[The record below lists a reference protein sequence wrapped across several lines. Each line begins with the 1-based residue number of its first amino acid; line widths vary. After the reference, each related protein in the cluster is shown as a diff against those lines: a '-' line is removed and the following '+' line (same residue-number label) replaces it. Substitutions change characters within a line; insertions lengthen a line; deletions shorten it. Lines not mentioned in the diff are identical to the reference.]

1 MNMFTKTFSIGALGA
16 LLAAPSFAASIEGK
30 WRTIDDETKKPKAVV
45 QISQSGSTFNGTIV
59 ALADGVE
66 NRCPACQGDKPLIGM
81 KVLTGL
87 KEKDGKYA
95 DGKIFDPKSGKTYSA
110 KAELA
115 NGGNSLKV
123 RGFLGVS
130 LLGRTQTW
138 QRVQ

>member
-1 MNMFTKTFSIGALGA
+1 MKKFLFGALA
-16 LLAAPSFAASIEGK
+16 LAALHVQAAGIEGK

-45 QISQSGSTFNGTIV
+45 QITKNGNSYNGTIV
-59 ALADGVE
+59 ALADGIE
-66 NRCPACQGDKPLIGM
+66 NKCPACKPAKPLIGLT
-81 KVLTGL
+81 VLKGL
-87 KEKDGKYA
+87 KEDGKEFTGGEIY
-95 DGKIFDPKSGKTYSA
+95 DPKGGKTYKA

-123 RGFLGVS
+123 RGYLGVS